1 MLMVQMIRIGG
12 TVMKPSSLS
21 LSRPCTASLPSLVRD
36 RWVQALRCAFPHTL
50 PILAGFLFLG
60 LTYGIW
66 MHAAGFPFW
75 YPMFMSLLIF
85 SGSVEFVLVN
95 LMVGVFDP
103 AQVFLVSLMINA
115 RHLFYGLSMLDRYKG
130 TGWKK
135 LYLIFGLCDETFS
148 INYTARIPENVDRG
162 WFLFF
167 ITFLDH
173 MYWFI
178 GATLGGLFGGCLRFD
193 TRGLGF
199 VLTAMFVV
207 IFLEQ
212 WLKEDSHV
220 SSLLGLGIALVMLNL
235 TGSQHFLLPSLG
247 AILAVL
253 LLLQKN
259 LEQKGAR
266 P

>member
-1 MLMVQMIRIGG
+1 M
-12 TVMKPSSLS
+12 
-21 LSRPCTASLPSLVRD
+21 
-36 RWVQALRCAFPHTL
+36 
-50 PILAGFLFLG
+50 
-60 LTYGIW
+60 
-66 MHAAGFPFW
+66 
-75 YPMFMSLLIF
+75 
-85 SGSVEFVLVN
+85 EFVLVN